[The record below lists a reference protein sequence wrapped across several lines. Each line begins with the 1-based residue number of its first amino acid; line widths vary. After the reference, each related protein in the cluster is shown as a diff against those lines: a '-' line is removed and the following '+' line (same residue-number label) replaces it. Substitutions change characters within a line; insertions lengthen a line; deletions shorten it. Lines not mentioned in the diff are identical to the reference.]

1 MLAAA
6 AAAAAAEILLRMWLQ
21 LGLGLPTGNGPN
33 NPKHKMTPATYKLKA
48 AFSIVQQPLTEAGKS
63 TLLKAC
69 RYLGS
74 KLRAGEL
81 EKDLYKRLD
90 LRELPW
96 QLVMVGHQTRI
107 SSCIKPSNPLLV
119 GLRVDTPEQYQLCK
133 VVLTV
138 THDVQTQPVI
148 LLGAQPQLL
157 VIDPLQHAD
166 THERMRLT
174 VKAPASWGHILPC
187 LEASRIREMQETA
200 GVRPGRQLMC
210 CREV

>member
-1 MLAAA
+1 
-6 AAAAAAEILLRMWLQ
+6 
-21 LGLGLPTGNGPN
+21 
-33 NPKHKMTPATYKLKA
+33 
-48 AFSIVQQPLTEAGKS
+48 
-63 TLLKAC
+63 
-69 RYLGS
+69 
-74 KLRAGEL
+74 
-81 EKDLYKRLD
+81 
-90 LRELPW
+90 
-96 QLVMVGHQTRI
+96 
-107 SSCIKPSNPLLV
+107 
-119 GLRVDTPEQYQLCK
+119 
-133 VVLTV
+133 LTV